1 MDKNTR
7 VISFTV
13 PDELN
18 ERIEV
23 CASMLHLKKSEF
35 VRQALIAAL
44 KGINDCNNTMARL
57 MQVLGYTD
65 DEIIWP

>member
-13 PDELN
+13 PDALDKK
-18 ERIEV
+18 IEV

-35 VRQALIAAL
+35 VRQALGAAL
-44 KGINDCNNTMARL
+44 RGIEDCNNTMARL
-57 MQVLGYTD
+57 MEVLGYSD
-65 DEIIWP
+65 DEIMWP

>member
-35 VRQALIAAL
+35 VRQALVAAL
-44 KGINDCNNTMARL
+44 KGIKDCNDTMARL
-57 MQVLGYTD
+57 MEVLGYGN
-65 DEIIWP
+65 DEILWP

>member
-35 VRQALIAAL
+35 VRLALAAAL
-44 KGINDCNNTMARL
+44 KGIKDCNDTMARL
-57 MQVLGYTD
+57 MEVLGYGN
-65 DEIIWP
+65 DEILWP

>member
-35 VRQALIAAL
+35 VRQALVAAL
-44 KGINDCNNTMARL
+44 KGIKDCNDTMSRL
-57 MQVLGYTD
+57 MEILGYGN
-65 DEIIWP
+65 DEILWP